1 LPAPSRTSIDEITAA
16 ARAILEAEGLA
27 AVTMQRVANAVGVR
41 PPSLYKHVRD
51 HGELMH
57 RMANDLADEL
67 ASDLDAAASTGEPA
81 SDLDSISTAFRAWAA
96 RSPAGY
102 ALLTSPVPD
111 AWRPDPELNVRTSAA
126 VLRAAE
132 GLVGAD
138 DALDAARTF
147 VAFVH
152 GFVSLENAGTFR
164 LGGDPE
170 SAYRFGVSTLI
181 RAMTR

>member
-1 LPAPSRTSIDEITAA
+1 MPRFS
-16 ARAILEAEGLA
+16 G
-27 AVTMQRVANAVGVR
+27 Q
-41 PPSLYKHVRD
+41 H
-51 HGELMH
+51 
-57 RMANDLADEL
+57 
-67 ASDLDAAASTGEPA
+67 
-81 SDLDSISTAFRAWAA
+81 
-96 RSPAGY
+96 
-102 ALLTSPVPD
+102 
-111 AWRPDPELNVRTSAA
+111 
-126 VLRAAE
+126 E
-132 GLVGAD
+132 GLVGPD

>member
-1 LPAPSRTSIDEITAA
+1 MTWPKSWQATWT
-16 ARAILEAEGLA
+16 
-27 AVTMQRVANAVGVR
+27 R
-41 PPSLYKHVRD
+41 PPQLVSRS
-51 HGELMH
+51 
-57 RMANDLADEL
+57 AI
-67 ASDLDAAASTGEPA
+67 SS
-81 SDLDSISTAFRAWAA
+81 SISAAFRAWAA

-111 AWRPDPELNVRTSAA
+111 AWRQDPELNARTSAA
-126 VLRAAE
+126 VLTAAQA
-132 GLVGAD
+132 LVGPD

-181 RAMTR
+181 RAMAR